1 MDGHGLPLSIVVTG
15 ANRHDVSQ
23 LEKVLNERII
33 NPVHETEENLCADA
47 GYTGEPAKQII
58 IEHGFIPHVR
68 SRGEEKVNMKKGYKP
83 RRWIVEVTHSWF
95 NRFRKVLVRFE
106 KKSANYEALLHL
118 TASMII
124 YRKLGVIYG

>member
-1 MDGHGLPLSIVVTG
+1 MSIVVTG

-33 NPVHETEENLCADA
+33 DPAHETKENLCADA

-124 YRKLGVIYG
+124 YRKLGIIYG

>member
-1 MDGHGLPLSIVVTG
+1 
-15 ANRHDVSQ
+15 VSQ
-23 LEKVLNERII
+23 LEKVLSERII

>member
-1 MDGHGLPLSIVVTG
+1 LSIVVTG

-95 NRFRKVLVRFE
+95 NRYRKVLVRFE

>member
-1 MDGHGLPLSIVVTG
+1 MSIVVTG

-23 LEKVLNERII
+23 LGKVLKERII

>member
-58 IEHGFIPHVR
+58 VEHGFIPHVR

-124 YRKLGVIYG
+124 YRKLGVI

>member
-1 MDGHGLPLSIVVTG
+1 MSIVVTG

>member
-33 NPVHETEENLCADA
+33 DPVHETEENLCADA

>member
-33 NPVHETEENLCADA
+33 NPAHETEENLCADA

>member
-1 MDGHGLPLSIVVTG
+1 MSIVVTG

-33 NPVHETEENLCADA
+33 DPVHETEENLCADA

>member
-1 MDGHGLPLSIVVTG
+1 MSIVVTG

-124 YRKLGVIYG
+124 YRKLAVIYG

>member
-1 MDGHGLPLSIVVTG
+1 MSIVVTG

-23 LEKVLNERII
+23 LEKVLNDRII
-33 NPVHETEENLCADA
+33 EPVEDTEENLCADA

-68 SRGEEKVNMKKGYKP
+68 ARGDEKVDMKKGYKP
-83 RRWIVEVTHSWF
+83 RRWIVEVAHSWF
-95 NRFRKVLVRFE
+95 NRFRKLLVRFE

-118 TASMII
+118 AASII
-124 YRKLGVIYG
+124 AYRKIGVIYG

>member
-1 MDGHGLPLSIVVTG
+1 MSIVVTG
-15 ANRHDVSQ
+15 ANRHDLSQ

-33 NPVHETEENLCADA
+33 NPAHETEENLCADA

>member
-1 MDGHGLPLSIVVTG
+1 MSIVVTG

-33 NPVHETEENLCADA
+33 DPVHETEENLCADA

-118 TASMII
+118 TAFMII

>member
-1 MDGHGLPLSIVVTG
+1 MSIVVTG

-47 GYTGEPAKQII
+47 GYAGEPAKQII

>member
-1 MDGHGLPLSIVVTG
+1 MSIVVTG

-33 NPVHETEENLCADA
+33 NPAHETEENLCADA

>member
-1 MDGHGLPLSIVVTG
+1 MSIVVTG

-58 IEHGFIPHVR
+58 VEHGFIPHVR

>member
-1 MDGHGLPLSIVVTG
+1 MSIVVTG

-23 LEKVLNERII
+23 LEKVLSERII

>member
-1 MDGHGLPLSIVVTG
+1 LSIVVTG

-23 LEKVLNERII
+23 LGKVLKERII

>member
-1 MDGHGLPLSIVVTG
+1 MSIVVTG

-95 NRFRKVLVRFE
+95 NRYRKVLVRFE

>member
-23 LEKVLNERII
+23 LEKVLSERII

>member
-1 MDGHGLPLSIVVTG
+1 LSIVVTG

-33 NPVHETEENLCADA
+33 DPVHETEENLCADA

>member
-1 MDGHGLPLSIVVTG
+1 LSIVVTG

-23 LEKVLNERII
+23 LEKVLSERII